1 LATLAAAGFFRKDQ
15 LLRGENKVLEDERD
29 DLR

>member
-1 LATLAAAGFFRKDQ
+1 MLAAAGFFRQDQ
-15 LLRGENKVLEDERD
+15 LLRGAKKVLEDERD